1 MGLHLKSGDAYKEWL
16 LKYDWEW
23 FCTLSLPARADC
35 AKAEEKLKK
44 WRIKMGISHHILFA
58 YMGVFNTVPQPHI
71 HLLALGKRNASG
83 QTLMGILP
91 KRWEHEWSTLNKYKD
106 VHNGSRLI
114 TCTAIIEPIYKREG
128 AAFYIAKMNLPEGK
142 SELIQPYNK
151 RLLGKATIR

>member
-1 MGLHLKSGDAYKEWL
+1 MDLHQKAGDALKEWL

-23 FCTLSLPARADC
+23 FCTLSLPVRADC

-71 HLLALGKRNASG
+71 HLLALGKRNKFG
-83 QTLMGILP
+83 QTLLDILP

-106 VHNGSRLI
+106 VQNGSRLI
-114 TCTAIIEPIYKREG
+114 TCTTKIEPVDKRG
-128 AAFYIAKMNLPEGK
+128 NIDDYIAKKNLPLGR

-151 RLLGKATIR
+151 RLLDKAMIG